1 MIDKSNK
8 YIEMCMKA
16 DYLLRDFYTF
26 KEGDFLYCPSNG
38 GEIKV
43 LSSKVITI
51 PNNQKYLRLAI
62 PRRMT
67 ISKPIMEC
75 ELPESLDVVIDYVD
89 FDIYPEKHWF
99 RLHRQDQLLDMLGD
113 YYHTR
118 EFLID
123 HLNHANIDFRYD
135 SWEQVWISV
144 VMKEKF
150 NMYWC
155 EHPHYSHGWV
165 ELK

>member
-8 YIEMCMKA
+8 YIKMCMKA
-16 DYLLRDFYTF
+16 DYLLRDLYTF
-26 KEGDFLYCPSNG
+26 KEGDFLYCLNTR
-38 GEIKV
+38 EIKV
-43 LSSKVITI
+43 LSSKVIAI
-51 PNNQKYLRLAI
+51 QNNQNHLRLAI

-67 ISKPIMEC
+67 IAKPISEC
-75 ELPESLDVVIDYVD
+75 ELPDSLNVSIDYIY
-89 FDIYPEKHWF
+89 FDLYPEQYWF
-99 RLHRQDQLLDMLGD
+99 RLHRQDQLLSFLGD

-135 SWEQVWISV
+135 SWEQVWLSV
-144 VMKEKF
+144 IMKEKF

-155 EHPHYSHGWV
+155 EYEHYAHDWS